1 MNLRMKFGRNWG
13 RLGMKSKLSDICF
26 YRKEK
31 IAVAELDRENYI
43 STENMLPDKNGVTI
57 ATSLPTTIQTQK
69 YAKGD
74 ILVSNIRP
82 YFKKIWFADK
92 NGGCSND
99 VLVFKTKNRIDPRY
113 LYYILADDSF
123 FDYSMATAKGT
134 KMPRGDKKALM
145 EYEVPDYDLNEQ
157 NKIAGVLS
165 PIDDKI
171 QLNNKINKNLQSQAL
186 AIYIHMIV
194 KKADESWHTGLLSDI
209 ASITMGQSPKGDSY
223 NENGIGTVF
232 FQGRAEF
239 SFRFPSRKLYTT
251 EPKRIAKTNDIL
263 MSVRA
268 PVGDLNVAYEDCCIG
283 RGLSAIHS
291 KDNHQSFVLYTMFV
305 LRRQLDVFNGEGTVF
320 GSINRDALNS
330 IPISIPPR
338 KVMDKFESIVAP
350 MDAIIRFKYEENC
363 RLQAMRDSLLP
374 RLMSGELDIS
384 ALNI

>member
-1 MNLRMKFGRNWG
+1 
-13 RLGMKSKLSDICF
+13 MKSKLSDICS
-26 YRKEK
+26 YRNEK

-57 ATSLPTTIQTQK
+57 ATSLPKTIQTQK
-69 YAKGD
+69 YDKGD

-92 NGGCSND
+92 IGGCSND
-99 VLVFKTKNRIDPRY
+99 VLVFKAKNRTDPRY
-113 LYYILADDSF
+113 LYYVLANDPF
-123 FDYSMATAKGT
+123 FEYSMATAKGT

-145 EYEVPDYDLNEQ
+145 EYKVPDYDLKEQ
-157 NKIAGVLS
+157 NKIAGILS
-165 PIDDKI
+165 AIDDKI

-239 SFRFPSRKLYTT
+239 SFRFPSRRLYTT
-251 EPKRIAKTNDIL
+251 EPKRMAKTNDIL

-305 LRRQLDVFNGEGTVF
+305 LRQQLDVFNGEGTVF

-330 IPISIPPR
+330 IPISIPPH

-350 MDAIIRFKYEENC
+350 MDAIIRINYEENC
-363 RLQAMRDSLLP
+363 RLQAMRDSLLS